1 MNNVDL
7 IKAKIVKRQFFIDN
21 ATDLHTNSIV
31 FTNGCFDILHF
42 GHANYLAQARNL
54 ADILVVGLNSDA
66 SVKRLK
72 GDNRPINSELQRA
85 FLLASFFFV
94 DYVTV
99 FDEDTPKQLIE
110 IVKPDILVKG
120 GDYKLDDIV
129 GADFVLA
136 NGGKVSTIPFVE
148 GFSTTNII
156 NKINI

>member
-7 IKAKIVKRQFFIDN
+7 IKSKIVKRQFFIDN

-31 FTNGCFDILHF
+31 FTNGCFDILHL

>member
-7 IKAKIVKRQFFIDN
+7 IKAKIVDRRFLVDN
-21 ATDLHTNSIV
+21 FSSLHSKSIV

-42 GHANYLAQARNL
+42 GHAYYLAKAKNL
-54 ADILVVGLNSDA
+54 ADILVIGLNSDA

-72 GDNRPINSELQRA
+72 GENRPINSELQRA
-85 FLLASFFFV
+85 FLLASFSFV
-94 DYVTV
+94 DYVTI

-120 GDYKLDDIV
+120 GDYKIDNIV

-136 NGGKVSTIPFVE
+136 NGGKVTTIPFVE
-148 GFSTTNII
+148 GLSTTNII
-156 NKINI
+156 NKINN